1 MEVNNQS
8 DMAKLLKAAIA
19 GDDIDNVFN
28 YLDNLEVQDCIVNTF
43 TIRDKETGKSYLV
56 NVKLVK

>member
-19 GDDIDNVFN
+19 GDDTDNVFN

>member
-8 DMAKLLKAAIA
+8 DMAKLLQALINGVDSDEVFEYSEHIEA
-19 GDDIDNVFN
+19 GECV
-28 YLDNLEVQDCIVNTF
+28 VNTIP
-43 TIRDKETGKSYLV
+43 IRDNKTGKSYLV